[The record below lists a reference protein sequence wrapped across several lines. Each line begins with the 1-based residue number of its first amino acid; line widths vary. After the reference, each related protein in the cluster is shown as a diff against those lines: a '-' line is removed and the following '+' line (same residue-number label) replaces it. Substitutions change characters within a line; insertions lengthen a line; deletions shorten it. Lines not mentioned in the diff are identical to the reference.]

1 MQNRWKSP
9 VLWTAVISAVIL
21 VGSNLLKFDLDDSA
35 VGQIVTV
42 ILGLMV
48 ALGIV
53 NNPQNPN
60 GV

>member
-9 VLWTAVISAVIL
+9 VLWTAVLSAVIL
-21 VGSNLLKFDLDDSA
+21 VGSKLFKFDLDDSA